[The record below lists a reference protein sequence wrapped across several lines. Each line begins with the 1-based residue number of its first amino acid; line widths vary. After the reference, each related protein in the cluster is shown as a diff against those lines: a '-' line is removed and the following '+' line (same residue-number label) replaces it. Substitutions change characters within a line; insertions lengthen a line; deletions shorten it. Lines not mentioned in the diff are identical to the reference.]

1 MFLVFLTAIAL
12 AGFDVI
18 VKNKTVV
25 ELEIFR
31 NYRPYIANEITV
43 GRSGFVLEDPNGVVT
58 INRNKITFGI
68 KYSDTDW
75 ITVDPHWYIQ
85 HSRNNRWALQHGPEL
100 RFDARFW

>member
-12 AGFDVI
+12 AGFDII

-58 INRNKITFGI
+58 INRNKVTAGI

-75 ITVDPHWYIQ
+75 VTVDPHWYVQ
-85 HSRNNRWALQHGPEL
+85 HRRDTQWALQHGPEL
-100 RFDARFW
+100 RFDVRFW